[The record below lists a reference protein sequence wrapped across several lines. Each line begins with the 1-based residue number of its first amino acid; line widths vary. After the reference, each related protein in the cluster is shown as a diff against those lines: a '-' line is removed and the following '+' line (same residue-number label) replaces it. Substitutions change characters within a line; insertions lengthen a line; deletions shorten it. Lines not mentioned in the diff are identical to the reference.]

1 MLFTKF
7 NQDMRLTHKISDET
21 TTTRDYAA
29 PELRA
34 YDELWGG
41 GTNPEEIPNE
51 QYLHEQYQIAV

>member
-1 MLFTKF
+1 
-7 NQDMRLTHKISDET
+7 MRLTHEISDET

>member
-1 MLFTKF
+1 
-7 NQDMRLTHKISDET
+7 MRLTREISDET

-41 GTNPEEIPNE
+41 GTNSEEIPNE